1 MTKIVTVDNLLAMP
15 HAEILMQEAQKHLDK
30 EKEVRKHFYSI
41 VDENKKMEFINGEIM
56 FQSPV
61 KKEHNE
67 ATGNLYFLLK
77 GYVRSKKLGW
87 VAVEKALVSLTRNDY
102 EPDVC
107 FWKNEK
113 AKNFTDKQ
121 MQFPAPDFVVEVL
134 SPKTEKHDRTTK
146 FADYEAHFVK
156 EYWIVDASKRKIE
169 QYVLING
176 KYMLR
181 FNGDNG
187 TIESEAIKG
196 FNFDVSSIF
205 NSNSDLLATL
215 NRMTEV

>member
-15 HAEILMQEAQKHLDK
+15 HAEILMQEAQKRLEK
-30 EKEVRKHFYSI
+30 EKELRKHFYRI
-41 VDENKKMEFINGEIM
+41 VDENKKMEFINGEII

-67 ATGNLYFLLK
+67 ATGKIYRILSEFTEIK
-77 GYVRSKKLGW
+77 ELGW
-87 VAVEKALVSLTRNDY
+87 VGVEKTLVSLTRNDY

-113 AKNFTDKQ
+113 AQNFLDKQ
-121 MQFPAPDFVVEVL
+121 MQFPAPDLVVEVL

-156 EYWIVDASKRKIE
+156 EYWIVDANKKKIE
-169 QYVLING
+169 QYVLVNE
-176 KYMLR
+176 KYLLQ

-187 TIESEAIKG
+187 VIESEAIEG
-196 FNFDVSSIF
+196 LSISIEDF
-205 NSNSDLLATL
+205 FSKKPIASILKASL
-215 NRMTEV
+215 